1 MMSAKNLRDSILQM
15 AVEGKLVE
23 QREEEGTAADLL
35 ASIREQRAQLVREKK
50 AKPLKG
56 GESVIWRDDDG
67 HWFERRGKGGPVCID
82 DEIPFDIPDSWCWA
96 RLMSFSLILNG
107 DRGKNYPSKS
117 KLHDDAGIPFVS
129 AVNIKNGTIDSSN
142 LKYLD
147 EQQYEA
153 LNAGKLMQS
162 DILFCIRGSLGKCG
176 VYPYEQGAIAS
187 SLVILRQ
194 MGSDVDANLVEKSYL
209 LFLLA
214 SPLTFVQI
222 RKMQNGTAQP
232 NLSAAVLGDFLYPIP
247 PFAEQKR
254 IIEKTDEIK
263 PFVDEYGRAHE
274 QREQLDRELPIKL
287 RKSIL
292 QAAVEGK
299 LTEQSDDDEPASLLL
314 AGIRE
319 KRAQLVREGK
329 AKPVKGGESIIYRD
343 DAGHWFER
351 RGKSDPVC
359 IDEEIPF
366 DIPDSW
372 CWARLGAVTTYVQR
386 GKSPKYSSIEKY
398 PVVAQKCN
406 QWSGFSLEK
415 AKFIDPTTLAAYDTE
430 RYLQDGDLLWNS
442 TGLGTLGRMAVY
454 QSEVNPYELAVADS
468 HVTVIRTIVN
478 WMSYRYLF
486 FYFAGPSVQSTI
498 ESKSS
503 GTTKQKELAVSTVLN
518 YLVPVPPLAEQHRIV
533 EKVDAV
539 LNRVNELV

>member
-1 MMSAKNLRDSILQM
+1 MMSAENLRDSILQM

-107 DRGKNYPSKS
+107 DRGRNYPSKS

-329 AKPVKGGESIIYRD
+329 AKPVKGSESIIYRD

-372 CWARLGAVTTYVQR
+372 CWARLNSLASFAGGKTPSTADSSNYEDNGILWVTSKDMKRDHIDSTLITLSAKGAADLNLYPIGTILMVTRSGILRRMLPVAILDKEATINQDQ
-386 GKSPKYSSIEKY
+386 KAICAFSS
-398 PVVAQKCN
+398 
-406 QWSGFSLEK
+406 
-415 AKFIDPTTLAAYDTE
+415 DLAAWLFTYFKANDA
-430 RYLQDGDLLWNS
+430 R
-442 TGLGTLGRMAVY
+442 
-454 QSEVNPYELAVADS
+454 
-468 HVTVIRTIVN
+468 IR
-478 WMSYRYLF
+478 REF
-486 FYFAGPSVQSTI
+486 G
-498 ESKSS
+498 KS
-503 GTTKQKELAVSTVLN
+503 GTTVESISFNQVETM
-518 YLVPVPPLAEQHRIV
+518 LVAIPPLAEQERIV
-533 EKVDAV
+533 AKVDAALSKFNGV
-539 LNRVNELV
+539 FDES

>member
-56 GESVIWRDDDG
+56 GESVIWRDEDG
-67 HWFERRGKGGPVCID
+67 HWFERRGKGGAVCID

-254 IIEKTDEIK
+254 IVEKIDEIK

-329 AKPVKGGESIIYRD
+329 VKPVKGGESIIYRD

-372 CWARLGAVTTYVQR
+372 CWARLGDLIDLR
-386 GKSPKYSSIEKY
+386 SGIDLDKKLYS
-398 PVVAQKCN
+398 
-406 QWSGFSLEK
+406 
-415 AKFIDPTTLAAYDTE
+415 DTE
-430 RYLQDGDLLWNS
+430 RIGIPYITGASNLQNGQVLENRWTDSPRRKSMKGDLLLTCKGTIGEMAYNPFPVAHIARQIMAIKAIDDRMLEYIRLFLLFYVDKVKKAAKGVIPGIERADI
-442 TGLGTLGRMAVY
+442 TGALIPIPA
-454 QSEVNPYELAVADS
+454 
-468 HVTVIRTIVN
+468 
-478 WMSYRYLF
+478 
-486 FYFAGPSVQSTI
+486 
-498 ESKSS
+498 
-503 GTTKQKELAVSTVLN
+503 
-518 YLVPVPPLAEQHRIV
+518 LAEQCRIV
-533 EKVDAV
+533 EKVDAA
-539 LNRVNELV
+539 LQQANMHL

>member
-35 ASIREQRAQLVREKK
+35 AFIREQRAQLVREKK
-50 AKPLKG
+50 AKPVKC

-67 HWFERRGKGGPVCID
+67 HWFERRSKGEAVCID

-96 RLMSFSLILNG
+96 RLGSIVNVVSARRVHKA
-107 DRGKNYPSKS
+107 DWRS
-117 KLHDDAGIPFVS
+117 HGIPFYRAREIVKLS
-129 AVNIKNGTIDSSN
+129 AGLPITDALYIDASLYEKLSQSGAPQPGDLMVTGVGTIGTSYVVQQGDLFYYKDASVLCLENRCDFESS
-142 LKYLD
+142 YLQLLMRSSMIG
-147 EQQYEA
+147 EQIRFLSA
-153 LNAGKLMQS
+153 GTTVDTLTIRNATMLLVPVAPAAEQ
-162 DILFCIRGSLGKCG
+162 IR
-176 VYPYEQGAIAS
+176 I
-187 SLVILRQ
+187 
-194 MGSDVDANLVEKSYL
+194 VEKMNK
-209 LFLLA
+209 
-214 SPLTFVQI
+214 LT
-222 RKMQNGTAQP
+222 P
-232 NLSAAVLGDFLYPIP
+232 Y
-247 PFAEQKR
+247 
-254 IIEKTDEIK
+254 
-263 PFVDEYGRAHE
+263 VDEYGRANK
-274 QREQLDRELPIKL
+274 QREQLNQVLPIKL

-299 LTEQSDDDEPASLLL
+299 LTEQSDDDEPASVLL

-372 CWARLGAVTTYVQR
+372 CWARLGAVTPYVQR

>member
-50 AKPLKG
+50 AKPVKG

-67 HWFERRGKGGPVCID
+67 HWFERRGKGEAVCID

-96 RLMSFSLILNG
+96 RLVSVSSVVTDGDHQAPPQVGEGVPFLVISNISDGLLSFENT
-107 DRGKNYPSKS
+107 R
-117 KLHDDAGIPFVS
+117 FVP
-129 AVNIKNGTIDSSN
+129 KKYYDN
-142 LKYLD
+142 LDNTKKPMI
-147 EQQYEA
+147 
-153 LNAGKLMQS
+153 G
-162 DILFCIRGSLGKCG
+162 DILLTVTGSFGIAVVVNTDTAFCFQRHIALIRAL
-176 VYPYEQGAIAS
+176 
-187 SLVILRQ
+187 L
-194 MGSDVDANLVEKSYL
+194 SYAYL
-209 LFLLA
+209 KKVLDSGYAYRYFETYA
-214 SPLTFVQI
+214 T
-222 RKMQNGTAQP
+222 GTAQKTVSL
-232 NLSAAVLGDFLYPIP
+232 NTLRDFLIPIP
-247 PFAEQKR
+247 PCLEQSR
-254 IIEKTDEIK
+254 IVAKLDELMPHI
-263 PFVDEYGRAHE
+263 DEYGKAHE
-274 QREQLDRELPIKL
+274 RREQLDCELPIKL

-299 LTEQSDDDEPASLLL
+299 LIEQSDDDEPASLLL

-329 AKPVKGGESIIYRD
+329 VKPVKGGESIIYRD
-343 DAGHWFER
+343 DVGHWFER

>member
-56 GESVIWRDDDG
+56 GESVIWRDEDG
-67 HWFERRGKGGPVCID
+67 HWFERRGKGGAVCID

-254 IIEKTDEIK
+254 IVEKIDEIK

-372 CWARLGAVTTYVQR
+372 CWARIE
-386 GKSPKYSSIEKY
+386 SISNFGTCLNIEY
-398 PVVAQKCN
+398 NDVAEGTWNLDLEDIKKDSGIVLRKKCKCN
-406 QWSGFSLEK
+406 DEQASTKHIFAEGMVLYSKLR
-415 AKFIDPTTLAAYDTE
+415 P
-430 RYLQDGDLLWNS
+430 YLNK
-442 TGLGTLGRMAVY
+442 VI
-454 QSEVNPYELAVADS
+454 VADENGVCS
-468 HVTVIRTIVN
+468 SEILPIQFEGLDARYAQVFLMSPCFLSFANAHV
-478 WMSYRYLF
+478 
-486 FYFAGPSVQSTI
+486 
-498 ESKSS
+498 S
-503 GTTKQKELAVSTVLN
+503 GTKMPRLRVADGKQCLI
-518 YLVPVPPLAEQHRIV
+518 PVPPLAEQECIV
-533 EKVDAV
+533 EKVNAV
-539 LNRVNELV
+539 LGFVDAIN